1 MKPFNF
7 IVGKPVAAIAVALLA
22 AASLIACGG
31 GSETHNYPDTTPAP
45 TPAPAPVPM
54 IDAFFAAVSG
64 MVSASSDATEP
75 NTIDALVAT
84 SPENTEPEP
93 LG

>member
-7 IVGKPVAAIAVALLA
+7 IVGKPVAAIAVTLLA
-22 AASLIACGG
+22 AASLTACGG

-45 TPAPAPVPM
+45 TPAPVPM
-54 IDAFFAAVSG
+54 LDAFFAAVSG
-64 MVSASSDATEP
+64 IVSASSDATEP